1 MRDRKEEIFMHKD
14 FKDFRKNRYEEEE
27 REECEHR
34 KEAVS
39 ASYGVNN
46 GIISFRSGN
55 INTIIEQS
63 GKRTIIEQ
71 EMDDDFDR

>member
-27 REECEHR
+27 KEYEYK

-39 ASYGVNN
+39 VSYGVNN
-46 GIISFRSGN
+46 GIISFGGGN
-55 INTIIEQS
+55 INTIIEQN

-71 EMDDDFDR
+71 EIDDDFNR

>member
-14 FKDFRKNRYEEEE
+14 FKDFRKNRYEKEEK
-27 REECEHR
+27 EECEYR

-39 ASYGVNN
+39 VSYGVNN
-46 GIISFRSGN
+46 GIISFGSGN
-55 INTIIEQS
+55 INTIIEQN

-71 EMDDDFDR
+71 ETDDDFNR